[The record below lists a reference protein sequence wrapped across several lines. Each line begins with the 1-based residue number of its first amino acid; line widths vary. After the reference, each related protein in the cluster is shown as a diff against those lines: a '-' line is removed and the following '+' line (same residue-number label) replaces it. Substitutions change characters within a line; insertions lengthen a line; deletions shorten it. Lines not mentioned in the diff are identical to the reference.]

1 MNKEKNNDSRKAV
14 RVGIFVFSALV
25 IAALF
30 MLIRSCVLDRLA
42 SGEEEKRF
50 EPVGLYVSYGNFE
63 ISVDGVSFSDGIFID
78 ESGSRYRCRSGGEWL
93 TKEAP
98 NLLPENATEYQRSVS
113 GDGLAFSDGQKKLT
127 DADGAWLSLAVSFR
141 TSETLEIFLDSTS
154 SVSGAEKIVSASG
167 EYERPAEGGGFSRD
181 AAAGAIRVAFV
192 DLEGGEEKLRN
203 VWIPND
209 GYRVSANDNKY
220 SFEYNASE
228 SDRESATG
236 YGYSSS
242 GEKKLYGISEYGSGL
257 VSIDA
262 GQLAKVYTLPNG
274 DRGAV
279 IGQSTPLLSF
289 KADGSEQTKTL
300 LIRVWYESTDR
311 EAAEILKGGIS
322 QLSLRFSGVNKKKP
336 DIILLDSDEL
346 NYENAASL
354 TQAENERHIYF
365 NNRTDKLCFFTTAE
379 NYINDADEAIDV
391 GIIIYSFDGIR
402 WEQYSYRGESKS
414 VFWRPYD
421 QTVYVRLAETAT
433 HKPGDIIKM
442 KIPAVSYEDWLKS
455 LEEN

>member
-14 RVGIFVFSALV
+14 RVGIFVFTALV

-50 EPVGLYVSYGNFE
+50 EPVGLYASYGNFE
-63 ISVDGVSFSDGIFID
+63 ISVDGVSFSEGILID
-78 ESGSRYRCRSGGEWL
+78 ESGSRYRCLSGGEWL
-93 TKEAP
+93 TREAP
-98 NLLPENATEYQRSVS
+98 NLLPENATAYQRSVS
-113 GDGLAFSDGQKKLT
+113 GDGLAFSDGEKKLT
-127 DADGAWLSLAVSFR
+127 DADGGWLSLAVSFR

-154 SVSGAEKIVSASG
+154 FVAGAEKIISAAG
-167 EYERPAEGGGFSRD
+167 EYERPAGENGFSRD

-192 DLEGGEEKLRN
+192 ELDGGEEKLRN

-209 GYRVSANDNKY
+209 GYRVSQAEGKY
-220 SFEYNASE
+220 SFEYNAADAE
-228 SDRESATG
+228 RESATG
-236 YGYSSS
+236 YGYSLS
-242 GEKKLYGISEYGSGL
+242 GEKSLYGISEYGSGL
-257 VSIDA
+257 VSI
-262 GQLAKVYTLPNG
+262 GEEQLAKAYTLPG
-274 DRGAV
+274 GKRGAV

-289 KADGSEQTKTL
+289 KADGSRQTKTL
-300 LIRVWYESTDR
+300 LIRIWYESTDR

-322 QLSLRFSGVNKKKP
+322 CLSLKFAGVDKKTP
-336 DIILLDSDEL
+336 DIILRDSDGL

-354 TQAENERHIYF
+354 TEAENERYVYF

-391 GIIIYSFDGIR
+391 GVIIYSFDGIA
-402 WEQYSYRGESKS
+402 WEQYSYRGDSKS
-414 VFWRPYD
+414 VFWKPYD

-433 HKPGDIIKM
+433 RKPGDIIKIT
-442 KIPAVSYEDWLKS
+442 IPAVSYEDWLKS
-455 LEEN
+455 LEE